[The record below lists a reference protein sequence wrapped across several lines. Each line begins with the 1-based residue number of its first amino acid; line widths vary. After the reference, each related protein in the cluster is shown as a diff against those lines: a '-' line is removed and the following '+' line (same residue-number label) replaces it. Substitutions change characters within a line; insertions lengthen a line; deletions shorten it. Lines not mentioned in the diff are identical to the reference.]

1 MEDSFKFEIIT
12 PEKIIFSNN
21 VQMVKIPSYEGDM
34 SILKNHISIISF
46 LRPGIVKIEKN
57 DGNDESFFTQD
68 GTVEFFNN
76 NLILLSTFVENVK
89 NLSNEFLNKLEQN
102 VQKKLE
108 EKEITD
114 QDRYLLNHKLE
125 TIREIQI

>member
-1 MEDSFKFEIIT
+1 MEDNFKFEIIT
-12 PEKIIFSNN
+12 PEKIIYSDN
-21 VQMVKIPSYEGDM
+21 VKMVKVPSYEGDM
-34 SILKNHISIISF
+34 SILKNHISTISF

-57 DGNDESFFTQD
+57 DGTTESFFTQD

-76 NLILLSTFVENVK
+76 NLILLSAFIENVK
-89 NLSNEFLNKLEQN
+89 KLSKEFFDELEKN

-125 TIREIQI
+125 TIKEIRI

>member
-1 MEDSFKFEIIT
+1 MK
-12 PEKIIFSNN
+12 
-21 VQMVKIPSYEGDM
+21 
-34 SILKNHISIISF
+34 
-46 LRPGIVKIEKN
+46 KN
-57 DGNDESFFTQD
+57 DGNTESFFTQD

-76 NLILLSTFVENVK
+76 NLILLSAFIENVK
-89 NLSNEFLNKLEQN
+89 KLSKEFFDELEQN

-125 TIREIQI
+125 TIKEIRI